1 MTETPVEW
9 TATAR
14 QDLRSI
20 VRYIARDSREN
31 AQGVLARLEIR
42 SAALAGQRERGRV
55 VPELRAIGV
64 LHYQELIE
72 RPWRIVYRV
81 QADRVLVLAVL
92 DGRRSLSAL
101 LMERLVRS

>member
-20 VRYIARDSREN
+20 IRTIARDNPEN
-31 AQGVLARLEIR
+31 AQGVLARLQAR
-42 SAALAGQRERGRV
+42 AATLAGQPERGRV

-64 LHYQELIE
+64 LHYQEIIE

-81 QADRVLVLAVL
+81 QADRVLVLAML
-92 DGRRSLSAL
+92 DGRRSLSAV

>member
-1 MTETPVEW
+1 VTETPVEW

-20 VRYIARDSREN
+20 IRYIARDNPEN
-31 AQGVLARLEIR
+31 AQGVLARLQAR
-42 SAALAGQRERGRV
+42 AATLVGQPERGRV

-64 LHYQELIE
+64 LHYQEIIE
-72 RPWRIVYRV
+72 RPLRIVYRV
-81 QADRVLVLAVL
+81 QADRVLVLAML
-92 DGRRSLSAL
+92 DGRRSLSAV